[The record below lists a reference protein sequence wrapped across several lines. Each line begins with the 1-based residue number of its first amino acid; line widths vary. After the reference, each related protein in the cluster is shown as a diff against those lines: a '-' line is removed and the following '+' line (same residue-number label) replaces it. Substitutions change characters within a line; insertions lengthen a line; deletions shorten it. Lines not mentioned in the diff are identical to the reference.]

1 MCMYILFII
10 FYKVMKKLYM
20 HRSTVQVLGSYID
33 YYRKIM
39 LFWCLIFGFIGLSA
53 KLKLS
58 DLKAVKASI
67 MCLTFH
73 ARVVHFFAMLKR
85 TSIYKNYLWLLSQ
98 KIFSPST
105 PNLGAQIMFALSWY
119 TAVQTDQKISHVFWK
134 GLWFN
139 CLI

>member
-1 MCMYILFII
+1 
-10 FYKVMKKLYM
+10 
-20 HRSTVQVLGSYID
+20 
-33 YYRKIM
+33 M

-119 TAVQTDQKISHVFWK
+119 TAVQTDQKISPVFRK

-139 CLI
+139 CLIWTLWPKAGLLENNLLWVGQYHPLLSLPTGGKLIQY